1 MKPRVKFGLITAV
14 VLGVLGW
21 LAVAGINETS
31 TYYVTIQELRAMNEA
46 KERLRVGGD
55 VEVGSIVR
63 KADRVE
69 FTIVQEDPESQLHEK
84 LSVVYVGRDPLPDTF
99 RDRAQALC
107 TGRLREDNVFE
118 AQHIQAKC
126 ASKYEA
132 EPGAGESP
140 VYDSKPAAP
149 ANKAGL

>member
-1 MKPRVKFGLITAV
+1 MNPRVKFGLITAV

-31 TYYVTIQELRAMNEA
+31 TYYVTIQELRGMDQAA

-63 KADRVE
+63 KADSVE
-69 FTIVQEDPESQLHEK
+69 FTIVQEDPEAQLHEK

-118 AQHIQAKC
+118 AHHIQAKC
-126 ASKYEA
+126 ASK
-132 EPGAGESP
+132 
-140 VYDSKPAAP
+140 
-149 ANKAGL
+149 